1 MWKIEFKYLIFF
13 TITIL
18 SHYSIFLSHGFPSP
32 FVYLSCF
39 SGSFCEAIAFSVHSS
54 PISPAFS
61 YNVIISS
68 HPHFF
73 NRLLQ
78 NLMMLYPCKVTLY
91 QLGSVHELFMDT
103 LHRHRCRRSLS
114 TCKHIIRL
122 NLSHLIGQEKSNG
135 KILVLLGNQTQ
146 DLDFSHHSWVRFP
159 RWQLRLFH
167 IFPFLFSRPL

>member
-78 NLMMLYPCKVTLY
+78 NLMMLYPFKVTLY
-91 QLGSVHELFMDT
+91 QPGSAYELFMDT
-103 LHRHRCRRSLS
+103 LHRHHCRRSLS
-114 TCKHIIRL
+114 TYNRL
-122 NLSHLIGQEKSNG
+122 KLSHLKGSGKKQQKNVK
-135 KILVLLGNQTQ
+135 KILVSPGNQTQ
-146 DLDFSHHSWVRFP
+146 DHL
-159 RWQLRLFH
+159 L
-167 IFPFLFSRPL
+167 